1 MENKPDFESM
11 LKKNAFKIHPLDT
24 EKAAVSIDH
33 ADWCFEHVWSTYVV
47 PLQERLT
54 LEKESNDLLHQA
66 MRSAESRGVQKG
78 REEMESENKALRE
91 EQERC
96 LKALEQLANYNKN
109 LLEEIDRLKSEVLKE
124 KFPEN

>member
-1 MENKPDFESM
+1 MENNKPDFEALAS
-11 LKKNAFKIHPLDT
+11 NQSDIVDHDAFVGF
-24 EKAAVSIDH
+24 VSG
-33 ADWCFEHVWSTYVV
+33 CEHVWNTYVV

-54 LEKESNDLLHQA
+54 LEKESNHLLHQA
-66 MRSAESRGVQKG
+66 MTSAESRGVQKG